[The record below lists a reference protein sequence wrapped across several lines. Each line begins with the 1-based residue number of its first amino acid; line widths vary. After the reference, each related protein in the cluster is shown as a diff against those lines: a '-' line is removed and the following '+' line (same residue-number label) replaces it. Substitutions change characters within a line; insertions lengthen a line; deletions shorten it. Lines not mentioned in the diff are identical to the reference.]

1 MLKTQTYEKMKDS
14 GVEWLGEIPG
24 HWSTPRFRNQFIF
37 SKGLNI
43 TKENLQDLGVPCVNY
58 GEVHSKY
65 GFELNIDKHALKCVS
80 ENYLESS
87 PKSLLNVGDFVFADT
102 SEDIEGS
109 GNFTQ
114 LVSRETTF
122 AGYHTVI
129 VRPVNEHCHRFLAY
143 VLDSISY
150 RNQVRKRVKGVKV
163 YTISKR
169 LLKDTEIWIAP
180 LPEQKAIAEFLDK
193 KTAQIDAAVGIKQKQ
208 IALLKERKQI
218 LIQNAVTQG
227 LNPNAPMCD
236 SGVEWIGKIPKHWDV
251 KKSRDLFKFSKG
263 LTITKE
269 NLQDEGIPCVNYGEI
284 HSKYGFEVNPKKHPL
299 KCVGQDYLKSNNKS
313 LLNYGDFV
321 FADTSEDLEGSGN
334 FTYLNS
340 KEAVFAG
347 YHTVIARLIG
357 GIKYRYVAYFLD
369 SLAHRAQIR
378 QRVKG
383 VKVFSVTQSI
393 LKRTSV
399 ILPPFAE
406 QATIITYLDTQSAKI
421 DQAIALQQQQIGKLK
436 EYKTTLINS
445 AVTGKIKVV
454 VQGAGERT

>member
-1 MLKTQTYEKMKDS
+1 MLNAKMPAYDTMKDS
-14 GVEWLGEIPG
+14 SVAWLGEIPTG
-24 HWSTPRFRNQFIF
+24 WEVKRLKYIVFINQQSLPESLGSDSRIEYVDIGNVSHGKGVEATELFLFKDAPSRARRIAKNGDTVISTVRTYLKAIDYIDETKSRYVYSSGFAILSPRTINSKFLTFLVSSNAFTNQVDDASI
-37 SKGLNI
+37 G
-43 TKENLQDLGVPCVNY
+43 VNY
-58 GEVHSKY
+58 PAINSTKLSNLFVTYPSKAEQTAIAA
-65 GFELNIDKHALKCVS
+65 FLDRKTALIDK
-80 ENYLESS
+80 
-87 PKSLLNVGDFVFADT
+87 
-102 SEDIEGS
+102 
-109 GNFTQ
+109 
-114 LVSRETTF
+114 
-122 AGYHTVI
+122 
-129 VRPVNEHCHRFLAY
+129 
-143 VLDSISY
+143 
-150 RNQVRKRVKGVKV
+150 
-163 YTISKR
+163 
-169 LLKDTEIWIAP
+169 
-180 LPEQKAIAEFLDK
+180 
-193 KTAQIDAAVGIKQKQ
+193 AVAIKQKQ

-236 SGVEWIGKIPKHWDV
+236 SGVEWIGEIPKHWDV